1 MAITRKAFNFDFD
14 ISRLKEHYP
23 STSPFGYKRAWTDIK
38 KFMEAHG
45 FQHSQYSGYESTQ
58 LLDDSEA
65 YRIFYGL
72 QEKYPWFAQ
81 CAQAATM
88 TDIGNRHD
96 VLSHLKEHKKDASLT
111 SSPARDEKVSLAS
124 EIGMAQRASQELN
137 RECFLS
143 NQIKEQ
149 FPVR

>member
-1 MAITRKAFNFDFD
+1 MADTRKAFHFDLD
-14 ISRLKEHYP
+14 IRQLKEHYP
-23 STSPFGYKRAWTDIK
+23 STSPFGYKQAWSDIK
-38 KFMEAHG
+38 KFMEENG
-45 FQHSQYSGYESTQ
+45 FIHTQYSGYESSQDLSTFAAFQ
-58 LLDDSEA
+58 III
-65 YRIFYGL
+65 RL
-72 QEKYPWFAQ
+72 QRKHPWFSQ

-124 EIGMAQRASQELN
+124 EIGMARRASQELN

-149 FPVR
+149 FLVR